1 MMARTSNACRGS
13 TGANPAD
20 EWGKVYLF
28 YGPFPG
34 PAAE

>member
-1 MMARTSNACRGS
+1 MWDP